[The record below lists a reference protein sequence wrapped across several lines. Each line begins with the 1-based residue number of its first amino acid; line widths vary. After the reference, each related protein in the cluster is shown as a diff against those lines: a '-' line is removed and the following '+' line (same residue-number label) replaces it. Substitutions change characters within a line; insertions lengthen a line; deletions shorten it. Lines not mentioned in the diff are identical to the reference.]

1 MRGTA
6 YSGLSASCHAECI
19 SRSELPFRL
28 GGCLAVGGRA
38 CVVSGLSL
46 TQPWRFGDAG
56 LRTCVISECCL
67 SCVRH
72 RVLSLQKAESLGFI
86 EARSSH
92 MLKRCWASNMLRF
105 SGSCSSIVQGTE
117 PGVHG
122 GRGMSLIL
130 LTSTC
135 VFLHGLPNT
144 VPFSFMISVFSPL
157 FILHSMNSIGLVYG
171 QCHCIAAAVP
181 LGSCEPRKPRA
192 LDAKDHISNPWAL
205 DLKAKILEP
214 NKSFE
219 SNTEAARSGDVVRH

>member
-1 MRGTA
+1 MHLKIRTPLQVGW
-6 YSGLSASCHAECI
+6 L
-19 SRSELPFRL
+19 F
-28 GGCLAVGGRA
+28 GGGGGGGA

-56 LRTCVISECCL
+56 LKTCVISECCL

-72 RVLSLQKAESLGFI
+72 RVLSLQAESLGFI

-92 MLKRCWASNMLRF
+92 MLERCWASSMLRF

-122 GRGMSLIL
+122 GRGMSLIF

-135 VFLHGLPNT
+135 VFLHGLSNT

-181 LGSCEPRKPRA
+181 LGSWEPRKPRA
-192 LDAKDHISNPWAL
+192 LDAKDHIPNPWAL
-205 DLKAKILEP
+205 DLKAKTLEP